1 MKLNFPSNEEMRFEF
16 EEREKIV
23 KDNMFV
29 DDRNLNIEL
38 FFNSI
43 NFAKNI
49 DKCDKG
55 KDDNNK
61 PN

>member
-1 MKLNFPSNEEMRFEF
+1 ML
-16 EEREKIV
+16 
-23 KDNMFV
+23 V